1 MRIYNNR
8 FNSINSFY
16 SLMRI
21 SVFEIQGKVK
31 DNIISEKE
39 KEIEN
44 YKMNLKNYNQINDM
58 KLKELK

>member
-16 SLMRI
+16 SLIRI
-21 SVFEIQGKVK
+21 SFLEIQGKVK
-31 DNIISEKE
+31 DNIICEKE

-44 YKMNLKNYNQINDM
+44 YKTNLKN
-58 KLKELK
+58 